1 MLEDGYLHEWYSL
14 QADLLQSISESFLE
28 IEPFQ
33 IPLLDLEP
41 IGATALSQLSV
52 QIFGNKQPD
61 AMLSPIQSVS
71 FEQVDGRYQ
80 LRFWLPQL
88 DRADLEI
95 GTKDRELIL
104 SAGGYTRV
112 FSLPDAVLDRQIEE
126 ANFRE
131 GTLQVCFRSRAAP

>member
-1 MLEDGYLHEWYSL
+1 
-14 QADLLQSISESFLE
+14 
-28 IEPFQ
+28 
-33 IPLLDLEP
+33 
-41 IGATALSQLSV
+41 
-52 QIFGNKQPD
+52 
-61 AMLSPIQSVS
+61 MLSPIQSVS